1 MVWLVGFF
9 SNLISVSCSRFQLP
23 RTAGPASNRNGQKRN
38 KLVWEFKFVDIFL
51 SLFVFVPVL
60 FFRGPAFGS
69 FFFLNE
75 WWCETPTSKS
85 YGIYLVLFLFFS
97 WIIISFLNSYLL
109 KLFGVSFYKYN
120 APICTY
126 WRSPLIDSWSICF
139 PFLFIH

>member
-1 MVWLVGFF
+1 M
-9 SNLISVSCSRFQLP
+9 SCSRFQLP
-23 RTAGPASNRNGQKRN
+23 RTAGPAINRNGQKRN

-69 FFFLNE
+69 
-75 WWCETPTSKS
+75 
-85 YGIYLVLFLFFS
+85 LFWKKWMMVWNADEQKLPWNLSCSVIFFS

>member
-85 YGIYLVLFLFFS
+85 YHGIYLVLLFFFPELLFHF
-97 WIIISFLNSYLL
+97 WIHIFWSCLGYHFINIMHPF
-109 KLFGVSFYKYN
+109 V
-120 APICTY
+120 
-126 WRSPLIDSWSICF
+126 LIGGA
-139 PFLFIH
+139 H